1 MSQEI
6 TLITEAIV
14 TSEKM
19 LEVITRHFGYR
30 ATPVEMAV
38 YAYMRHLCPDYDG
51 GMWSYYEL
59 SNGGFYMAP
68 EGERFYNLVS
78 PNGYKDAMTPK
89 EAGVTAC
96 LFAFSF
102 VSAKYQSE
110 RLCDHYEWLWEYI
123 SDCGSK
129 SAQKIFAAID

>member
-6 TLITEAIV
+6 TVVTESLIP
-14 TSEKM
+14 SEKM
-19 LEVITRHFGYR
+19 LEAIIRHFGFR
-30 ATPVEMAV
+30 ATAVEMAV
-38 YAYMRHLCPDYDG
+38 YAYMRHLCPEYDG

-68 EGERFYNLVS
+68 EGE
-78 PNGYKDAMTPK
+78 
-89 EAGVTAC
+89 
-96 LFAFSF
+96 

-110 RLCDHYEWLWEYI
+110 RLCDHYEWLWEYTTHC
-123 SDCGSK
+123 DSK

>member
-6 TLITEAIV
+6 TVVTESLIP
-14 TSEKM
+14 SEKM
-19 LEVITRHFGYR
+19 LDAIIRHFGFR
-30 ATPVEMAV
+30 TTVVEMAV
-38 YAYMRHLCPDYDG
+38 YAYMRHLCPEYDG

-78 PNGYKDAMTPK
+78 PNSYEDSMTSK
-89 EAGVTAC
+89 EAGITSC

-110 RLCDHYEWLWEYI
+110 RLCDHYEWLWEYTTYC
-123 SDCGSK
+123 DNK